1 LPRRPRRRAVALVA
15 VEEGVHPL
23 VRVVVVLVFIAGMA
37 LARPLLLVAGGMS
50 LLLAFTLTGFPAL
63 PALLGMV
70 RRLRWLL
77 LAILIVYGWWT
88 PGDFLIADLAP
99 WSPTLQGLE
108 LGFLRIAALVCI
120 VSAVHL
126 LIQVTERGQLLA
138 ALLLITGP
146 LLRPPAK
153 QRFAVRL
160 LLTLEAVA
168 QVQVMVREVLG
179 ENPGAR
185 RGLSRL
191 SFYLKKV
198 YAATLERALQA
209 TGMQIELADPVMPP
223 MFQWL
228 IPLLLAAG
236 IWLLLNL

>member
-1 LPRRPRRRAVALVA
+1 
-15 VEEGVHPL
+15 
-23 VRVVVVLVFIAGMA
+23 
-37 LARPLLLVAGGMS
+37 
-50 LLLAFTLTGFPAL
+50 
-63 PALLGMV
+63 LLGMV

-77 LAILIVYGWWT
+77 LAIVIIYGWWT
-88 PGDFLIADLAP
+88 PGDFLIADFAP
-99 WSPTLQGLE
+99 YSPTLQGLK

-146 LLRPPAK
+146 FLQPQAK
-153 QRFAVRL
+153 QRFAIRL
-160 LLTLEAVA
+160 LLTLEAVG
-168 QVQVMVREVLG
+168 QVQVMVRDVLR

-223 MFQWL
+223 VSQWL

-236 IWLLLNL
+236 MLLLAGL